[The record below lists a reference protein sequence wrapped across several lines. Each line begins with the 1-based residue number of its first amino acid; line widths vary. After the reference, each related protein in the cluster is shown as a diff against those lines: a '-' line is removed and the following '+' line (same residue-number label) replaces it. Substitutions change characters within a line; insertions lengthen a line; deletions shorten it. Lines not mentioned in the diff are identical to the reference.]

1 MDARLYKVS
10 DLRAITLDQLI
21 GMQGMSKSAVARIR
35 AIMEAKGIR
44 FS

>member
-1 MDARLYKVS
+1 
-10 DLRAITLDQLI
+10 
-21 GMQGMSKSAVARIR
+21 MQGMSKSAVARIR